1 MSSLSAH
8 GRLTIVAAVA
18 AWLSVLPLFSI
29 TQTDDW
35 IVPAAIVVAL
45 VAGSGYVLRKLGVPS
60 LLVPVAQLA
69 VVVLWLGVLVAN
81 DVALLGFI
89 PTTDWATRLVDVFQ
103 EGTDVTSTYVAPIPV
118 PRGILMM
125 LVGGAGLVALLVDA
139 LAVWLRKVPLAG
151 VPLAACYTVAAS
163 VMSTGLDWWWF
174 LPPATGFLA
183 LLVSEG
189 RTRVAAWGR
198 SASPSARRSGI
209 PETDSL
215 ARNGRRVGAVA
226 LAVAVAVPGIAPVL
240 TEGVLGPGQGRGGGG
255 GQTIRTDN
263 PIIDL
268 QRNLQRQE
276 NVEVLQYSSAT
287 EAPTYIRIVTLDVFD
302 GEEWKTSD
310 RPVPDSVDSGMPHP
324 QGLADA
330 DWPYVDYEI
339 SVTPDFSSSWLPLP
353 YPAQSIDIEG
363 DWRYHAP
370 TLDVVADGDDVRA
383 RTYDV
388 RSLVVEPTVDALRNA
403 GPPSDDVD
411 AMLELPDELPSMVT
425 DLAEQVTEG
434 AEDDFSRAAALQQ
447 WFRVEGD
454 FEYDIE
460 ATSGHTT
467 NALVEFL
474 NDRVGYCEQFAAT
487 MAIMARYLG
496 IPARVAVGFTQGR
509 PAPGGD
515 GTYIVQSHDSHAW
528 PELYFEGSGWVRF
541 EPTPGEITGVAPD
554 WTTVPSQNAPVPD
567 PNDPSAPAPSPSST
581 VPSIP
586 RDDQLGGGAASGSQD
601 PPSQWPLILLGV
613 LALVAFF
620 ATPSVAARIGR
631 ELRWRRAGDDAGALA
646 EAAWADLREAAR
658 DAGQP
663 WDPAATPRVTG
674 RRLATS
680 ASLDDDERQLLDHLV
695 GAVEQARY
703 ARRAE
708 PVEALREDT
717 DMVRRS
723 IGRSASL
730 GQRIQAF
737 LLPTRLRDSAGE
749 ANRRLVDGFDWID
762 TTGER
767 LRTSIGSVSLRRQAA
782 APAPRPP
789 AE

>member
-18 AWLSVLPLFSI
+18 AWLSVLPLFAI

-35 IVPAAIVVAL
+35 IVPAAIGVAL
-45 VAGSGYVLRKLGVPS
+45 VAGTGYVLRKLGVPA
-60 LLVPVAQLA
+60 LLVPIAQLA
-69 VVVLWLGVLVAN
+69 VVTLWLGVLVAN

-103 EGTDVTSTYVAPIPV
+103 EGLDVTSTYVAPIPV
-118 PRGILMM
+118 PRGILM
-125 LVGGAGLVALLVDA
+125 LVVGGAGLVALLVDA
-139 LAVWLRKVPLAG
+139 LAVWLRRVPLAG
-151 VPLAACYTVAAS
+151 VPLAACYGVAAS
-163 VMSTGLDWWWF
+163 VMTIGLDWWWF
-174 LPPATGFLA
+174 LPPAAGFLA

-240 TEGVLGPGQGRGGGG
+240 TEGVLGPGRGGGGGG

-268 QRNLQRQE
+268 QRNLQRRE
-276 NVEVLQYSSAT
+276 NVEVLRYTSSVEQA
-287 EAPTYIRIVTLDVFD
+287 AYIRIVTLDVFD

-310 RPVPDSVDSGMPHP
+310 RPVPDSVSSELPWP
-324 QGLADA
+324 QGLDQA
-330 DWPYVDYEI
+330 DWPVADYDI
-339 SVTPDFSSSWLPLP
+339 RVTENFSSSWLPLP
-353 YPAQSIDIEG
+353 YPARTIDIEG

-383 RTYDV
+383 RSYNV
-388 RSLVVEPTVDALRNA
+388 QSLVLEPTVDALSSA

-411 AMLELPDELPSMVT
+411 AMLELPDELPPLVT
-425 DLAEQVTEG
+425 ELADEATEG
-434 AEDDFSRAAALQQ
+434 AANDFERAAALQR
-447 WFRVEGD
+447 WFRQPGN

-460 ATSGHTT
+460 ARGGH
-467 NALVEFL
+467 NGDALVEFL
-474 NDRVGYCEQFAAT
+474 NDRRGYCEQFAAT

-496 IPARVAVGFTQGR
+496 IPARVAVGFTT
-509 PAPGGD
+509 
-515 GTYIVQSHDSHAW
+515 GTYQGNGTYLVRSHDSHAW

-541 EPTPGEITGVAPD
+541 EPTPATITGTAPE
-554 WTTVPSQNAPVPD
+554 WTEVPNQAPNVPNAD
-567 PNDPSAPAPSPSST
+567 PTAPEQQPSNTAPA
-581 VPSIP
+581 IP
-586 RDDQLGGGAASGSQD
+586 RDDQLGGGAASGEQD
-601 PPSQWPLILLGV
+601 PPSQWPLIVLGA
-613 LALVAFF
+613 LALLAFF
-620 ATPSVAARIGR
+620 ATPTVAARIGR
-631 ELRWRRAGDDAGALA
+631 ELRWRRAADDPGALA
-646 EAAWADLREAAR
+646 EAAWADLRESAR
-658 DAGQP
+658 DAGHP

-674 RRLATS
+674 RRLAAA
-680 ASLDDDERQLLDHLV
+680 ASLDDDDHELLDHLV

-703 ARRAE
+703 ARRPA

-717 DMVRRS
+717 AMVRRS
-723 IGRSASL
+723 IARSASA
-730 GQRIQAF
+730 GRRVQAF
-737 LLPTRLRDSAGE
+737 LLPTRLRDSAVE

-762 TTGER
+762 ATGER
-767 LRTSIGSVSLRRQAA
+767 LRTSVAA
-782 APAPRPP
+782 AATRRRLPAPPPP